1 VVLALALLTA
11 GATAVWADIPVGP
24 KPKPPAKLEQV
35 ALPAGLTLS
44 EKITVEIAPN
54 GDNIRLIVNKD
65 MLIGKD
71 KSEEKKDK

>member
-1 VVLALALLTA
+1 
-11 GATAVWADIPVGP
+11 
-24 KPKPPAKLEQV
+24 
-35 ALPAGLTLS
+35 LS

-54 GDNIRLIVNKD
+54 GENVRLIVNKD